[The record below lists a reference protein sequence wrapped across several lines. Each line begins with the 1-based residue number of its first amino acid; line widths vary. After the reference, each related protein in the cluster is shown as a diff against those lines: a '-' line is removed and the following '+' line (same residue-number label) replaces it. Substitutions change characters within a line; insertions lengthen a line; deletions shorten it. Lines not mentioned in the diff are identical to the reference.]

1 MLVFVAEF
9 KVSLRP
15 LLVNLCITFWKL
27 KLDAVSFQSSYN
39 EHFNEELGKAWFD
52 ARLTI
57 NEGIKEEFCEK
68 PDRNNRITS

>member
-1 MLVFVAEF
+1 MQS
-9 KVSLRP
+9 VS
-15 LLVNLCITFWKL
+15 NQA
-27 KLDAVSFQSSYN
+27 DN

>member
-1 MLVFVAEF
+1 MQS
-9 KVSLRP
+9 VS
-15 LLVNLCITFWKL
+15 NQA
-27 KLDAVSFQSSYN
+27 DN

-68 PDRNNRITS
+68 PDRNNRITSWNCRNG